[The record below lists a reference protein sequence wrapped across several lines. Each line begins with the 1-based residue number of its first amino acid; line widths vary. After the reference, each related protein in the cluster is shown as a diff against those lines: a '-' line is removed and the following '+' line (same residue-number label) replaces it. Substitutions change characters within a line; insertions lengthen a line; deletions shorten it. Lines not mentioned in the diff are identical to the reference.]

1 MCGLLGEF
9 GKIQSPKSE
18 FDSLLKLSENRGS
31 DMVGY
36 YNNLKSKT
44 NETPFLQ
51 FGFNRLSI
59 LDLTK
64 NANQPIISKSNK
76 YVVMCNGEITN
87 YMKLKSEMGLKN
99 KDLRSSSDTEI
110 LSHALD
116 YYGIRETINR
126 LNGMYVIVIYDLFN
140 HNVFLIRD
148 PAGIKPL
155 YFAQTKSGWIFAS
168 QYNQIFK
175 HLWFKSNIQVNKKSL
190 TDYIRLG
197 YIPAPAA
204 LFEKSWMLE
213 PGSFVII
220 NSELNAHV
228 QRYHMLHENSKYN
241 ETNKSTLEKF
251 SEILDNTF
259 IDYVH
264 SDAPIGSFLSGG
276 VDSPIVNAVLSKL
289 GHKMKAFTISTEYL
303 GVNEAENAQKISKY
317 LELDHEIRILN
328 GEEISRNINDHFLAF
343 SEPFS
348 DYSSI
353 PTYLLCQEASKNFK
367 VLLSGDGGDELFWG
381 YTRFLSVLDYKNWF
395 KYPKNLRLIW
405 AGILRRLGN
414 KVSSCIEYDTIED
427 WVFDRQSPIW
437 ISQLKKLLP
446 DASHSFTTKKLYAIP
461 TSIKTSKEILL
472 WLRKNEFYGHLQ
484 RVLLKVDRSSMAHGV
499 EVRVPFLDKRIIDFS
514 TLISP
519 ELGISHRNKKY
530 LLKNILKSYIPENY
544 FLSHK
549 QGFSFNLNR
558 LLKNELKE
566 DFTDTLMSQN
576 LFGNEFIDSQVIYD
590 MVNNYFKGKGINNE
604 WGLWTLYSLQKWAKL
619 VYIGKN

>member
-9 GKIQSPKSE
+9 GKIQSPKSD
-18 FDSLLKLSENRGS
+18 FSSLLKLSENRGS

-36 YNNLKSKT
+36 YNNLKRKKDG
-44 NETPFLQ
+44 TPFLQ

-59 LDLTK
+59 LDLTN
-64 NANQPIISKSNK
+64 NANQPIISKSKK

-87 YMKLKSEMGLKN
+87 YLTLKREMGLKTT
-99 KDLRSSSDTEI
+99 DLRSFSDTEI
-110 LSHALD
+110 LCHALD
-116 YYGIRETINR
+116 YYGISEAINR
-126 LNGMYVIVIYDLFN
+126 LNGMYVIVVYDIIN
-140 HNVFLIRD
+140 HNIFLIRD

-155 YFAQTKSGWIFAS
+155 YFAETKYGWIFAS

-175 HLWFKSNIQVNKKSL
+175 HLWFKSKIQVNVKSL

-197 YIPAPAA
+197 YIPAPSA

-213 PGSFVII
+213 PGSFVTI
-220 NSELNAHV
+220 NSELNAYT
-228 QRYHMLHENSKYN
+228 QRYHVLGEKCEYS
-241 ETNKSTLEKF
+241 ETNQSTLEKL
-251 SEILDNTF
+251 SNILDNTF

-303 GVNEAENAQKISKY
+303 GVNEAEKARKISQH
-317 LELDHEIRILN
+317 LEIDHDVKILDGDKIKSSID
-328 GEEISRNINDHFLAF
+328 DHFSAF

-353 PTYLLCQEASKNFK
+353 PTYLLCHEASKNYK

-381 YTRFLSVLDYKNWF
+381 YSRFLSVLDYENWF
-395 KYPKNLRLIW
+395 KYPKQLRLIC
-405 AGILRRLGN
+405 AAILRRLGN
-414 KVSSCIEYDTIED
+414 KVSSCIEYETIGD
-427 WVFDRQSPIW
+427 WVFDRQSPLW

-446 DASHSFTTKKLYAIP
+446 DAGHSFSTKKLYTIP
-461 TSIKTSKEILL
+461 NSIKTSKELLL
-472 WLRKNEFYGHLQ
+472 WLRQNEFYGHLQ
-484 RVLLKVDRSSMAHGV
+484 RVLLKVDRASMAHGV
-499 EVRVPFLDKRIIDFS
+499 EVRVPFLDRRIIDFS
-514 TLISP
+514 SLISP
-519 ELGISHRNKKY
+519 ELGISHRNTKH
-530 LLKNILKSYIPENY
+530 LLKSLLKSYVPENY

-549 QGFSFNLNR
+549 QGFSFDLNR

-576 LFGNEFIDSQVIYD
+576 LFGNEFIDSKVIYD
-590 MVNNYFKGKGINNE
+590 MVNNYYKGKVIINE

-619 VYIGKN
+619 VYRI

>member
-18 FDSLLKLSENRGS
+18 FNSLLKLSENRGS

-36 YNNLKSKT
+36 FNNQKRKT
-44 NETPFLQ
+44 DQTPFLQ

-59 LDLTK
+59 LDLTT
-64 NANQPIISKSNK
+64 NANQPIISRSKK

-87 YMKLKSEMGLKN
+87 YIKLKREMGLKT
-99 KDLRSSSDTEI
+99 KDLRSSSDTEV
-110 LSHALD
+110 LCHAFD
-116 YYGIRETINR
+116 YYGVSETIDR
-126 LNGMYVIVIYDLFN
+126 LNGMYAIVIYDLIN
-140 HNVFLIRD
+140 HSIFLIRD

-155 YFAQTKSGWIFAS
+155 YFAQTKFGWIFAS

-175 HLWFKSNIQVNKKSL
+175 HSWFKSNLQVNIESL

-197 YIPAPAA
+197 YIPAPSA

-213 PGSFVII
+213 PGSIVRI
-220 NSELNAHV
+220 NSDLNSYM
-228 QRYHMLHENSKYN
+228 QRYHMLDEKCEYI
-241 ETNKSTLEKF
+241 ETNQSTLEKL
-251 SEILDNTF
+251 SNILEDTF

-289 GHKMKAFTISTEYL
+289 GLKMKAFTISTEYL
-303 GVNEAENAQKISKY
+303 GINEAEKAKKISEY
-317 LELDHEIRILN
+317 LKINHDIKILDPDKIKSSIDE
-328 GEEISRNINDHFLAF
+328 HFSAF

-353 PTYLLCQEASKNFK
+353 PTYLLCGEASKYYK

-381 YTRFLSVLDYKNWF
+381 YTRFLSVLDYINWF
-395 KYPKNLRLIW
+395 NYPKQLRLIW
-405 AGILRRLGN
+405 AGILRKLGH
-414 KVSSCIEYDTIED
+414 KVSSCIEYETIED

-437 ISQLKKLLP
+437 VSQLKKLLP
-446 DASHSFTTKKLYAIP
+446 DACHSFSTKKLYTIP
-461 TSIKTSKEILL
+461 NSVKTKQEMLL

-484 RVLLKVDRSSMAHGV
+484 RVLLKVDRASMAHGV
-499 EVRVPFLDKRIIDFS
+499 EVRVPFLDRRIIDFS
-514 TLISP
+514 TSVSP
-519 ELGISHRNKKY
+519 ELGISHRNTKH
-530 LLKNILKSYIPENY
+530 LLKNILKTYVPENY
-544 FLSHK
+544 YLRHK
-549 QGFSFNLNR
+549 QGFSFDLNR

-566 DFTDTLMSQN
+566 DFTDTLMSKN
-576 LFGNEFIDSQVIYD
+576 LFGNEFIDSSVIYD
-590 MVNNYFKGKGINNE
+590 MVNNYYKGKGITNE

-619 VYIGKN
+619 VYSKEN

>member
-9 GKIQSPKSE
+9 GKIQSPKRE
-18 FDSLLKLSENRGS
+18 FDSLLKLSEKRGP
-31 DMVGY
+31 DMIGY
-36 YNNLKSKT
+36 YNNLKGKKD
-44 NETPFLQ
+44 ETPFLQ

-59 LDLTK
+59 LDLTR

-76 YVVMCNGEITN
+76 YVVMCNGEISN
-87 YMKLKSEMGLKN
+87 YMKLKRDMGLKT

-110 LSHALD
+110 LSHAFD
-116 YYGIRETINR
+116 YYGIKNTIKR
-126 LNGMYVIVIYDLFN
+126 LNGMYAMVVYDLIN
-140 HNVFLIRD
+140 HNIFLIRD

-155 YFAQTKSGWIFAS
+155 YFAQTKFGWIFAS

-175 HLWFKSNIQVNKKSL
+175 HLWFKSDIQVNIKSL
-190 TDYIRLG
+190 TDYLRLG
-197 YIPAPAA
+197 YIPAPSA
-204 LFEKSWMLE
+204 LFEKSWMIE

-220 NSELNAHV
+220 NSELDAHMEK
-228 QRYHMLHENSKYN
+228 YHILNENCKYI
-241 ETNKSTLEKF
+241 ETNQSTLEKL
-251 SEILDNTF
+251 SNILDSTF

-276 VDSPIVNAVLSKL
+276 VDSPIVNAVLSKI
-289 GHKMKAFTISTEYL
+289 GHKLKAFTISTEYL

-317 LELDHEIRILN
+317 LEIDHEINILDGN
-328 GEEISRNINDHFLAF
+328 KIKSSLDDHFLAF

-353 PTYLLCQEASKNFK
+353 PTFILCQEASKNYK

-395 KYPKNLRLIW
+395 KYPKHLRLIW
-405 AGILRRLGN
+405 GGILRRLGN
-414 KVSSCIEYDTIED
+414 KVSSCIEYETIED

-437 ISQLKKLLP
+437 ASQLKKLLP
-446 DASHSFTTKKLYAIP
+446 DASHSFTTKQLYTIP
-461 TSIKTSKEILL
+461 NSVKTSKEILL

-484 RVLLKVDRSSMAHGV
+484 RVLLKVDRASMANGI

-514 TLISP
+514 SLISP

-530 LLKNILKSYIPENY
+530 LLKNILKSYVPENY

-549 QGFSFNLNR
+549 QGFSFDLNR

-576 LFGNEFIDSQVIYD
+576 LFGNEFIEV
-590 MVNNYFKGKGINNE
+590 G
-604 WGLWTLYSLQKWAKL
+604 
-619 VYIGKN
+619 